1 MQSIIHQ
8 LKITAVQR
16 KLSVMKIFIVSTSV
30 MMSIILG
37 FAQIQV
43 TKIKEHFIFSNRSAG
58 AVIEKRTFEN
68 ITTNTQ
74 EAKPQNPWF
83 YGWEVKVS
91 F

>member
-1 MQSIIHQ
+1 
-8 LKITAVQR
+8 
-16 KLSVMKIFIVSTSV
+16 

-43 TKIKEHFIFSNRSAG
+43 TKIKEHFIFSNCSAG
-58 AVIEKRTFEN
+58 AVIDKKSFDNT
-68 ITTNTQ
+68 IVTTQ

>member
-1 MQSIIHQ
+1 
-8 LKITAVQR
+8 
-16 KLSVMKIFIVSTSV
+16 

-43 TKIKEHFIFSNRSAG
+43 TKIKEHLIFSNSSAG
-58 AVIEKRTFEN
+58 AVIDKKACEN
-68 ITTNTQ
+68 TMTNTQ